1 MLKGI
6 LFHFLLKAI
15 LAALLVLVLYG
26 VIPDLDIVLILFVG
40 WRFTALA
47 GEALRKPVSA
57 EQWDVRRAAL
67 TQILEKLA
75 PEQRT
80 RRAVW
85 LKLDPRLSAA
95 ELAQAQIE
103 RAIRT
108 FVPPRAKRELFADAL
123 GVLAFAILIPLDVAL
138 YTKDIFSLHAS
149 QRLGWDGAIV
159 AAVSLAVYAWP
170 YRGLKSSDQA
180 DLRIWWWVL
189 PFALSLLALTHA
201 VHTRHPYLN
210 PFNPD
215 RDRLAAERV
224 LSLKNNIVAGVH
236 ADWVMRYAR
245 QLDERGETQGAI
257 HFYREAVR
265 LNPDYRNAYAR
276 LIALENQAGGV
287 PGNNDISPAPDPRAP
302 YWTADSSIIPPARR
316 RIDARLENVEGC
328 TVIIVPVGEVPDTL
342 LDAVGYVIHQ
352 ELNLPVY
359 ISPDMVPLPPHT
371 RVHGLATGSQWDFP
385 SLFRAFTNATPV
397 LPRAPIKYLL
407 VTPVDIYTED
417 VNYVFSGSSEW
428 VNLLSFA
435 RFGGPNGDDPLL
447 RQRTAKQALCALIK
461 SFKIPASPDRNCV
474 TSYVRGLEEFDT
486 KGGRPNA
493 DTLKQFQ
500 QAVAHLNL
508 GWQNYKARQ
517 RGSR

>member
-1 MLKGI
+1 ML
-6 LFHFLLKAI
+6 
-15 LAALLVLVLYG
+15 
-26 VIPDLDIVLILFVG
+26 
-40 WRFTALA
+40 
-47 GEALRKPVSA
+47 
-57 EQWDVRRAAL
+57 
-67 TQILEKLA
+67 
-75 PEQRT
+75 
-80 RRAVW
+80 
-85 LKLDPRLSAA
+85 LSTP
-95 ELAQAQIE
+95 
-103 RAIRT
+103 RT
-108 FVPPRAKRELFADAL
+108 FSPFTLRNV
-123 GVLAFAILIPLDVAL
+123 
-138 YTKDIFSLHAS
+138 
-149 QRLGWDGAIV
+149 LGWDGAIV

-359 ISPDMVPLPPHT
+359 ISPTWCRCRRIRGCTAWP
-371 RVHGLATGSQWDFP
+371 
-385 SLFRAFTNATPV
+385 PV
-397 LPRAPIKYLL
+397 LNGISHPSSGLL
-407 VTPVDIYTED
+407 PTQPPFFHAHPSNI
-417 VNYVFSGSSEW
+417 SW
-428 VNLLSFA
+428 
-435 RFGGPNGDDPLL
+435 L
-447 RQRTAKQALCALIK
+447 RRW
-461 SFKIPASPDRNCV
+461 
-474 TSYVRGLEEFDT
+474 TSTR
-486 KGGRPNA
+486 KM
-493 DTLKQFQ
+493 
-500 QAVAHLNL
+500 
-508 GWQNYKARQ
+508 
-517 RGSR
+517 